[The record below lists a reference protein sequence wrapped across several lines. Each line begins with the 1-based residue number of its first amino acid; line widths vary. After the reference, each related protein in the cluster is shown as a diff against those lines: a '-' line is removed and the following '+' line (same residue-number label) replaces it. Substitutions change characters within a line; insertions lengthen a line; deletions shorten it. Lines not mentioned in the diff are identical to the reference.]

1 MEIEDITAEVNEI
14 LQHELYRLVED
25 YFVPE
30 ARIKQDL
37 EINSTERMVILDK
50 LEHHFSIS
58 IDDYEWD
65 HLRTLEDL
73 YKLTKNKVNE
83 QN

>member
-1 MEIEDITAEVNEI
+1 MDMEDIIAQVNKI
-14 LQHELYRLVED
+14 LQEELYRLVED

-37 EINSTERMVILDK
+37 EITDIEKDVILDK
-50 LEHHFSIS
+50 LEYEFDII

-65 HLRTLEDL
+65 QLKTLEDL
-73 YKLTKNKVNE
+73 YKLVNNKT
-83 QN
+83 

>member
-1 MEIEDITAEVNEI
+1 MDMEDIIAQVNKI
-14 LQHELYRLVED
+14 LQEELYRLVED

-37 EINSTERMVILDK
+37 EITIVEKDLILDK
-50 LEHHFSIS
+50 LEYEFDII

-65 HLRTLEDL
+65 QLKTLEDL
-73 YKLTKNKVNE
+73 YKLVNNKT
-83 QN
+83 

>member
-1 MEIEDITAEVNEI
+1 MDIEDIIAQVNKI
-14 LQHELYRLVED
+14 LQEELYRLVED

-37 EINSTERMVILDK
+37 EITIVEKDLILDK
-50 LEHHFSIS
+50 LEYEFDII

-65 HLRTLEDL
+65 QLKTLEDL
-73 YKLTKNKVNE
+73 YKLINSKI
-83 QN
+83 

>member
-1 MEIEDITAEVNEI
+1 MDMEDIIAQVNKI
-14 LQHELYRLVED
+14 LQEELYRLVED

-37 EINSTERMVILDK
+37 EITIVEKDLILDK
-50 LEHHFSIS
+50 LEYEFDII

-65 HLRTLEDL
+65 QLKTLEDL
-73 YKLTKNKVNE
+73 YKLINSKI
-83 QN
+83 